1 MVVVAVIEK
10 SSNVWSTGSNDS
22 PEQRN
27 SRKVAFRMVTTFPG
41 GGGRRSRHWDR
52 VRVQLG
58 QVLRAAKHGIRGGRT
73 RRARRGLS
81 SRTTTGLDD
90 DGASDD
96 GASS

>member
-41 GGGRRSRHWDR
+41 GGGGAADIGTAYGCSWDKYYG
-52 VRVQLG
+52 QLRTG
-58 QVLRAAKHGIRGGRT
+58 SGGGGRAGPVEDCHPGR
-73 RRARRGLS
+73 RRA
-81 SRTTTGLDD
+81 
-90 DGASDD
+90 
-96 GASS
+96 